1 MKIQNNNEKWSAA
14 LLKYANKKV
23 IPYAAV
29 ILYNKRDVILRQVD
43 QLNVL
48 FPTDRN
54 SETKIKEAGLYSIAR
69 ELERAAELLTLE
81 L

>member
-1 MKIQNNNEKWSAA
+1 MKIQDNNKTWSEA
-14 LLKYANKKV
+14 LLKYANKKEL
-23 IPYAAV
+23 PYSSV

-43 QLNVL
+43 QLKVL
-48 FPTDRN
+48 FPKDRSN
-54 SETKIKEAGLYSIAR
+54 ETKIKEAGLYAIAR